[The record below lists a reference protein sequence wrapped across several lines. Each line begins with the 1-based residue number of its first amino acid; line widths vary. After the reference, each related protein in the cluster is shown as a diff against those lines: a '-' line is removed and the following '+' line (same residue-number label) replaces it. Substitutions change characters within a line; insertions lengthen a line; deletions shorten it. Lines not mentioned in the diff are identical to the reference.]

1 MNISGIREKINLYI
15 YGSKV
20 QNLKILKV
28 LSFVVSLISIGSLF
42 AYHGFDLDHETNNII
57 QILVEASF
65 GYYVFHYLA
74 KVFYDFAP
82 IEFLKQNWFEGVMV
96 VLLLAEGI
104 LHNAFG
110 FTMVESI
117 FNFIG
122 LKSGGALSVVFLQ
135 FYLTIV
141 VFFELSD
148 KTSLT
153 SNIKLHPSTIFM
165 LSFLIIISAGTA
177 LLMMPEMTVG
187 TNGIRF
193 IDAFFT
199 SVSATC
205 VTGLAAVD
213 TSTFFSQKGQ
223 FVIMMLM
230 KLGGLNIVSF
240 AYLAAFLNR
249 AGFGLKQDEIIEDFV
264 TKGSFFNAKKML
276 LKVFTLSIL
285 IEVVG
290 GALIYLLITPDMP
303 FKSEGDKVFF
313 SIFHSISAFNNGG
326 FSTVEGGMFAPFL
339 QKAFIIHIVV
349 AALILLGAFGFTV
362 LFDLFTPSLLRDRLK
377 HPWKRPHMSTILAV
391 RTHLILIGVT
401 VILYLIAE
409 WNNTLGNQNFVESTI
424 TAMFQA
430 ISVRSAGLNTVDI
443 HSLSVG
449 TIFLMIIMMFI
460 GGNTFSTAGGIK
472 TSTFALICINTYSII
487 RGKKNVEVLGR
498 TIPTDDVLKSTTVL
512 VTFGGGMLICTYLL
526 TLTETHILAM
536 SDRSFID
543 LLFEEISAFSTC
555 GYSTGITGMMSDS
568 GKGILIFSMFVGRLG
583 TLSIIF
589 VFARKILTTNYSYPE
604 EHIMVG

>member
-1 MNISGIREKINLYI
+1 MNISDIREKINLII
-15 YGSKV
+15 YSSKV
-20 QNLKILKV
+20 RNLKLLKIV
-28 LSFVVSLISIGSLF
+28 SFIVSLIAIGSLF
-42 AYHGFDLDHETNNII
+42 AYHGFDLDDETNNII
-57 QILVEASF
+57 QIILEASF
-65 GYYVFHYLA
+65 GYYVFHYLT

-82 IEFLKQNWFEGVMV
+82 KEFIRQNWFEGIMV
-96 VLLLAEGI
+96 LILLGEAI
-104 LHNAFG
+104 FHNLLG
-110 FTMVESI
+110 FTVLENL
-117 FNFIG
+117 FDFIG

-135 FYLTIV
+135 FYLAVV

-153 SNIKLHPSTIFM
+153 SNIKLHPSTIFIF
-165 LSFLIIISAGTA
+165 SFLVIITAGTA
-177 LLMMPEMTVG
+177 LLMMPEMTEG
-187 TNGIRF
+187 TGGIRF
-193 IDAFFT
+193 IDALFT

-213 TSTFFSQKGQ
+213 TATFFSLKGQ

-249 AGFGLKQDEIIEDFV
+249 AGFGMKQDEIIEDFV

-276 LKVFTLSIL
+276 LKVFSISLL
-285 IEVVG
+285 IEIIG
-290 GALIYLLITPDMP
+290 GGLIYLLITPEMP
-303 FKSEGDKVFF
+303 FKTEGDKIFF

-326 FSTVEGGMFAPFL
+326 FSTVDGGMFAPFL
-339 QKAFIIHIVV
+339 QKAYIIHIVV

-377 HPWKRPHMSTILAV
+377 HAWERPHMSTMLAV

-401 VILYLIAE
+401 VVLYLIAE
-409 WNNTLGNQNFVESTI
+409 WNNTLSDQNLVESTI

-443 HSLSVG
+443 HSLAIG
-449 TIFLMIIMMFI
+449 TVFLMIIMMFI

-472 TSTFALICINTYSII
+472 TSTFALICINTYSTI

-498 TIPTDDVLKSTTVL
+498 TIPTDDVLKATTVL

-536 SDRSFID
+536 ADRSFID

-555 GYSTGITGMMSDS
+555 GYSTGITSLMSDP
-568 GKGILIFSMFVGRLG
+568 GKCILIFSMFVGRLG

-589 VFARKILTTNYSYPE
+589 AFARKILTTNYSYPE

>member
-264 TKGSFFNAKKML
+264 TKGSF
-276 LKVFTLSIL
+276 LSL
-285 IEVVG
+285 
-290 GALIYLLITPDMP
+290 
-303 FKSEGDKVFF
+303 
-313 SIFHSISAFNNGG
+313 
-326 FSTVEGGMFAPFL
+326 
-339 QKAFIIHIVV
+339 IHISEP
-349 AALILLGAFGFTV
+349 T
-362 LFDLFTPSLLRDRLK
+362 R
-377 HPWKRPHMSTILAV
+377 
-391 RTHLILIGVT
+391 
-401 VILYLIAE
+401 
-409 WNNTLGNQNFVESTI
+409 
-424 TAMFQA
+424 
-430 ISVRSAGLNTVDI
+430 RS
-443 HSLSVG
+443 
-449 TIFLMIIMMFI
+449 
-460 GGNTFSTAGGIK
+460 
-472 TSTFALICINTYSII
+472 
-487 RGKKNVEVLGR
+487 
-498 TIPTDDVLKSTTVL
+498 
-512 VTFGGGMLICTYLL
+512 
-526 TLTETHILAM
+526 
-536 SDRSFID
+536 
-543 LLFEEISAFSTC
+543 
-555 GYSTGITGMMSDS
+555 
-568 GKGILIFSMFVGRLG
+568 
-583 TLSIIF
+583 
-589 VFARKILTTNYSYPE
+589 
-604 EHIMVG
+604 